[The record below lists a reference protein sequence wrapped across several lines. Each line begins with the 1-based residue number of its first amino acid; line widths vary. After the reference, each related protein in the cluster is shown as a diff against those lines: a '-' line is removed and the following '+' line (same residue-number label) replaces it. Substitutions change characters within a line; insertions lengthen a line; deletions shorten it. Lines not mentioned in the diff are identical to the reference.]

1 MARITSRRGV
11 TLIELLA
18 VIAILSLLFAL
29 LLPAVQASRESARL
43 TQCRNNLRQVAA
55 GWLHFEQAQG
65 LFPFCNGYYKTSGD
79 PDLGLGSAQQGG
91 WLYLILPYID
101 QVALFQLGAGDANK
115 APSKAQRGGTVVGI
129 YVCPS
134 RGSGLVQG
142 TAWCGA
148 SPFARSDY
156 GASTGGILGSLV
168 ANVGDGLANVLLC
181 GERYI
186 DPDGYNVQANQP
198 ANDQGWT
205 VGADQDILCRTTPA
219 AGLNISAPTRDTRGL
234 TIYVAAGYPGCT
246 AGIAYGSP
254 HAAFNVAMADG
265 RVLGLAFDIDSAL
278 LTQLAG
284 TNDGGIVDA
293 VQ

>member
-18 VIAILSLLFAL
+18 VIVILSLLLAL
-29 LLPAVQASRESARL
+29 LLPAVQASREGARL
-43 TQCRNNLRQVAA
+43 TQCKNNLRQIAA
-55 GWLHFEQAQG
+55 GCMHFEQSQG
-65 LFPFCNGYYKTSGD
+65 MFPLCNGTYKTTGN
-79 PDLGLGSAQQGG
+79 PDLGLGSAQTGG
-91 WLYLILPYID
+91 WFYVLLPYID
-101 QVALFQLGAGDANK
+101 QVALFQLASA
-115 APSKAQRGGTVVGI
+115 AQRGGTVVGV

-142 TAWCGA
+142 TARCGA
-148 SPFARSDY
+148 SPFARTDY
-156 GASTGGILGSLV
+156 GASTGGMIGSLFSE
-168 ANVGDGLANVLLC
+168 VGDGLANVLLC

-186 DPDGYNVQANQP
+186 NPDSYSSAGES

-205 VGADQDILCRTTPA
+205 VGADQDILCRTSPVWC
-219 AGLNISAPTRDTRGL
+219 LNISNPTPDTRGL
-234 TIYVAAGYPGCT
+234 SIWDNAGWDCCA

-265 RVLGLAFDIDSAL
+265 SVLGLAFNIDSTL
-278 LTQLAG
+278 LTLLAG
-284 TNDGGIVDA
+284 RNDGGSVDA